1 MANPRIK
8 LRRGTTSQVTAYASS
23 AQVGELILDTTTGNL
38 YECITAGSLQL
49 IPGSSVTVGDG
60 TITIQKNSTTV
71 DSFTV
76 NQTANKT
83 INITVPTTASD
94 VGAAASSHT
103 HTESD
108 ITDLGSYVPTSRKVN
123 NNALSSDVTLD
134 GSDVA
139 ITGYS
144 RASTAAN
151 LSVTDT
157 VNEALGKLEKR
168 IYDLETEIDGGV
180 IS

>member
-8 LRRGTTSQVTAYASS
+8 LRRGTTAQVEAYASS
-23 AQVGELILDTTTGNL
+23 AQVGELILDITTGNL
-38 YECITAGSLQL
+38 YECITAGSLQA
-49 IPGSSVTVGDG
+49 IPGSSVTVGNG

-76 NQTANKT
+76 NQTGNKT

-123 NNALSSDVTLD
+123 NNDLSNDVTLD
-134 GSDVA
+134 GADIT
-139 ITGYS
+139 ITGYAVANS
-144 RASTAAN
+144 AAALTAS
-151 LSVTDT
+151 DT
-157 VNEALGKLEKR
+157 VNGALAKLEKR
-168 IYDLETEIDGGV
+168 IADLETEIDGGTLA
-180 IS
+180 